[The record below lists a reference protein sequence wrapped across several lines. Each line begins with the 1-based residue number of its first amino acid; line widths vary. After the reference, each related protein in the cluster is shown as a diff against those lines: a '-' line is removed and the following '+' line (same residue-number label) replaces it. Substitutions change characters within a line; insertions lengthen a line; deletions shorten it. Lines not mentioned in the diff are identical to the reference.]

1 MLRRLPSL
9 VRSAPRRLFCS
20 DGGLPA
26 LQESLQKNKTI
37 TQATSKAFL
46 PSEMPAV
53 VDLFDDFAGES
64 KMLDREG
71 LRRILNAVG
80 EKPSSQQLE
89 ELFIM
94 ADADS
99 SGEIDLDEFLAASD
113 ALLASN
119 PARSILLV
127 GGPGS
132 GKGTICKR
140 LVAECGVSHV
150 SCGDMLREEVAADT
164 PLGKECSAIMQ
175 RGELVS
181 SELIVTLLRRRMRR
195 FGGRRLLLDGFPRS
209 KQNAI
214 DFEAQCGRPEL
225 ALHLTC
231 SEGTM
236 LQRIMKRAL
245 IENRADDNRETALA
259 RMATYAEQSEPTLE
273 WLKDSRVPIV
283 ELDCNGSVDEVWSQ
297 LLAIGRLMRGAVA
310 VRSSVRPKD
319 A

>member
-1 MLRRLPSL
+1 
-9 VRSAPRRLFCS
+9 
-20 DGGLPA
+20 
-26 LQESLQKNKTI
+26 
-37 TQATSKAFL
+37 
-46 PSEMPAV
+46 
-53 VDLFDDFAGES
+53 
-64 KMLDREG
+64 
-71 LRRILNAVG
+71 
-80 EKPSSQQLE
+80 
-89 ELFIM
+89 
-94 ADADS
+94 
-99 SGEIDLDEFLAASD
+99 
-113 ALLASN
+113 
-119 PARSILLV
+119 
-127 GGPGS
+127 
-132 GKGTICKR
+132 
-140 LVAECGVSHV
+140 
-150 SCGDMLREEVAADT
+150 
-164 PLGKECSAIMQ
+164 MQ

-236 LQRIMKRAL
+236 LKRIMKRAL

-310 VRSSVRPKD
+310 VRSSVRPK